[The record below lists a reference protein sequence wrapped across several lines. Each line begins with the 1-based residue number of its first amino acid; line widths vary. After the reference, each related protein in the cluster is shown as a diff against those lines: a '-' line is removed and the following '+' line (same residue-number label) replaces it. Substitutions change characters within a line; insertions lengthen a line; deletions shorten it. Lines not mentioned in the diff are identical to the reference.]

1 MFAYAAPNARIMFF
15 GVASP
20 KTEITIRPF
29 DVYSHDWEILGS
41 MAINYTFQQARDLL
55 AAGRIAV
62 RPLITRVAP
71 LEDVPGILG
80 RPKSASELK
89 TLVAPNGG

>member
-1 MFAYAAPNARIMFF
+1 MFF

-20 KTEITIRPF
+20 KTEITIRPY
-29 DVYSHDWEILGS
+29 DAYSHDWEILGS
-41 MAINYTFQQARDLL
+41 FAINYTFQQARDLL

-62 RPLITRVAP
+62 RPLITRVAT

-80 RPKSASELK
+80 RAKSASELK